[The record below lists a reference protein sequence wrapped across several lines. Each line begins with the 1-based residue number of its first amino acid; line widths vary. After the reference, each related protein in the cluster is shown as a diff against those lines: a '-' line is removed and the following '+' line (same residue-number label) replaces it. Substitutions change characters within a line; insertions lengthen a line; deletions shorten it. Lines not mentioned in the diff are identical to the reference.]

1 MLHYVENP
9 DSIRND
15 ELSKYKKEWMK
26 NALDLVPDF
35 LLSTFPVEVKLLFH
49 DVFQNYV
56 RAMKTAIMEY
66 ILRSPDERKRLHIL
80 TLPHQ
85 VLTAAEKQARYG
97 GYSIVEYQGTHK
109 RKTQAETEIKFRLI
123 TYNIVVSQLTN
134 WWQEF
139 RKFKLVDLQ
148 NLRQVVKERDTE
160 RDNQDGSSP
169 NTMMV
174 NSPSMAL
181 DIDNFLEF

>member
-1 MLHYVENP
+1 MLHYIDNP

-26 NALDLVPDF
+26 NALDHVPDY
-35 LLSTFPVEVKLLFH
+35 LLTSFPMQVKILFH
-49 DVFQNYV
+49 DVFQNYI
-56 RAMKTAIMEY
+56 RSMKTAIMEY

-85 VLTAAEKQARYG
+85 VLTSAEHQARHG
-97 GYSIVEYQGTHK
+97 GYNVVEFAGTHS

-134 WWQEF
+134 WW
-139 RKFKLVDLQ
+139 
-148 NLRQVVKERDTE
+148 
-160 RDNQDGSSP
+160 
-169 NTMMV
+169 
-174 NSPSMAL
+174 
-181 DIDNFLEF
+181 